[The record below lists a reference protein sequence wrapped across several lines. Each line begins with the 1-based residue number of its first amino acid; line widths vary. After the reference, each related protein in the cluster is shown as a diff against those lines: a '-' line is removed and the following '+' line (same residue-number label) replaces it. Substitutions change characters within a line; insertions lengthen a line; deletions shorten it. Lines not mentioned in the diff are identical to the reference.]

1 MKPYERKI
9 LVNGKNCELTRTEY
23 DLYQW
28 MHLHQGKIVS
38 RDALLKNVWGFAG
51 EADTR
56 SVDMCVRRLRAKIG
70 FGAIRTIYGKGYV
83 LTV

>member
-1 MKPYERKI
+1 MKNQDRQI
-9 LVNGKNCELTRTEY
+9 QVNGRECSLTRTEY
-23 DLYQW
+23 DVFQW
-28 MHLHQGKIVS
+28 MLRHQGNVVS
-38 RDALLKNVWGFAG
+38 RDALLRNVWGFPE

-56 SVDMCVRRLRAKIG
+56 SVDMCIRRLRAKIG